1 LKPKIV
7 PNPDTIIVSH
17 EGPHP
22 TPEEEAERAARSSRY
37 DGIVIGTAA
46 VMLGGIL
53 YFLHKEISPFFL
65 MMTVA
70 LLLFPFREYRA
81 ARTILTTTL
90 ALFLLWLAMTLS
102 NILFPFIIA
111 FVISYLFNPLVSL
124 MKRKW
129 KISRGWG
136 AIIVVV
142 LLCAVVGFAGYMVIP
157 LIVTEAQSLVKTVS
171 SMFQSNQLTFDEK
184 SIRDFLLS
192 LGIPREYVT
201 PFLNNELYPAI
212 KNFTATLPSVLLSI
226 VSALPAVLQRT
237 LDIILIPIASIYL
250 LADWNDI
257 GESLMGLVPPK
268 RRPHW
273 KTTVNN
279 IDKVLYGYIRGQ
291 TIVALII
298 GTLTGIALAIA
309 GIPYYSLIGVLVV
322 LLDFI
327 PVIGLLSSILIVEV
341 VIIVTMPITFGNIL
355 LGALIILGMHMLE
368 TYLLGPRIVGK
379 GVGIPPILILA
390 SVFVFAFFFGF
401 IGMLIAVPLTGVI
414 VLFIREYKQTLAA
427 GSAPE

>member
-1 LKPKIV
+1 MTFV
-7 PNPDTIIVSH
+7 PNQDSIIVSH

-22 TPEEEAERAARSSRY
+22 TPEEEAERAKRSSRF
-37 DGIVIGTAA
+37 DGIAIGAA
-46 VMLGGIL
+46 AFGLGGIL
-53 YFLHKEISPFFL
+53 YLIHKDISPFIL
-65 MMTVA
+65 MVTVA

-90 ALFLLWLAMTLS
+90 TLFVLWLAMTLS
-102 NILFPFIIA
+102 SILFPFIVA
-111 FVISYLFNPLVSL
+111 FVISYLFNPVVSY

-136 AIIVVV
+136 AVIVVV
-142 LLCAVVGFAGYMVIP
+142 ILCSIVGFSGYMVIP
-157 LIVTEAQSLVKTVS
+157 LIVNEAQSLTKTIS
-171 SMFQSNQLTFDEK
+171 TAFQTNQLAFDEK
-184 SIRDFLLS
+184 SIHDFLIS

-212 KNFTATLPSVLLSI
+212 KNFTATLPTVMLSV

-237 LDIILIPIASIYL
+237 LDIVLIPIASIYL
-250 LADWNDI
+250 LSDWNDI

-273 KTTVNN
+273 KKTIGN

-291 TIVALII
+291 SLVALII
-298 GTLTGIALAIA
+298 GILTATALAIA
-309 GIPYYSLIGVLVV
+309 GVPYYSLIGVLIV

-327 PVIGLLSSILIVEV
+327 PVIGLLSSVLVVEIV
-341 VIIVTMPITFGNIL
+341 IMVTMPITFGNIL
-355 LGALIILGMHMLE
+355 VGVLIILGMHMIE
-368 TYLLGPRIVGK
+368 TYLLGPRIIGK

-414 VLFIREYKQTLAA
+414 VLFIREYKQAIV
-427 GSAPE
+427 SDSVSE